1 MTARSSETAAET
13 EAAAEEV
20 LPPLADTSSFRPRP
34 QTARGART
42 RAALV
47 AAARTIFER
56 DGYLGTR
63 LADIPAEAGVATG
76 TFYTYFTSK
85 DEIFRAVIDAAKDDL
100 LYPEMPRREDSPV
113 EQIRAANLAYFQA
126 YERNARLMMILE
138 QVAAADPRFREIR
151 RQRSAAF
158 AERNARAI
166 ERLQRAGHADPALD
180 PVLAAQALSGMVGRM
195 AYRVFGLGESAPMD
209 ELVET
214 CTRLWANALR
224 LKNDAPS
231 SPRKDPA

>member
-1 MTARSSETAAET
+1 MTAPGRPEM
-13 EAAAEEV
+13 
-20 LPPLADTSSFRPRP
+20 PPLADTSGFRPQP

-56 DGYLGTR
+56 DGYLGAR

-100 LYPEMPRREDSPV
+100 LHPELPRRDDSPV

-126 YERNARLMMILE
+126 YERNARLMLILE

-151 RQRSAAF
+151 RQRSVAF

-166 ERLQRAGHADPALD
+166 ERLQRAGQADPGLD
-180 PVLAAQALSGMVGRM
+180 PILAAQALSSMVGRM
-195 AYRVFGLGESAPMD
+195 AYRVFGLGESVPMD
-209 ELVET
+209 DLVET

-224 LKNDAPS
+224 LDDSAP
-231 SPRKDPA
+231 PTEERDFA